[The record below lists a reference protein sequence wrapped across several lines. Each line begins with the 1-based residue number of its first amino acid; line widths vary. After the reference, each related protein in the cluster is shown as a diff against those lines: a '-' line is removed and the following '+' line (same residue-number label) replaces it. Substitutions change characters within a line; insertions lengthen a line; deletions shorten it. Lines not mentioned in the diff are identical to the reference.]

1 VQRLLQLSCR
11 RRGDNISVLDLLLE
25 EDDAS
30 VRFGLRT
37 FETLEV
43 IQELEDVLL
52 LLLLD
57 T

>member
-1 VQRLLQLSCR
+1 ML
-11 RRGDNISVLDLLLE
+11 DVLFE

-30 VRFGLRT
+30 VRVCLGT

-57 T
+57 TCGHESSVSA

>member
-1 VQRLLQLSCR
+1 M
-11 RRGDNISVLDLLLE
+11 LDLLLE